1 MAEPVP
7 QLSDEEWQRLRE
19 ESVAAGLGDV
29 AEALG
34 ASSLP
39 DVLLPYQAEL
49 LATTAVSQFTIC
61 EKSRR
66 IGMTWGV
73 GADAVLTS
81 ASARSAGGMD
91 TLYIGYNLDMAREF
105 IDVCAMWAKA
115 FVPVASAV
123 SQFIF
128 TDQDPET
135 GDSRDIAAFRI
146 KFASG
151 FEIVALSSKPR
162 SLRGR
167 QGYVIFD
174 EAAFH
179 DALDELIKAAMALL
193 MWGGKVLVIST
204 HNGVENPFNELI
216 EEVRSGKR
224 KGQIVRVDFDEA
236 IKDGLY
242 GRIALV
248 KGMAADE
255 EAKQKWI
262 GSIFAFYGDDA
273 DEELRCLPK
282 SGTGVYLTRAAI
294 EACMADHCHVARLT
308 CPSDFEL
315 RPIPERV
322 AYFERWLED
331 QVAPALLG
339 LDQRRLTAIGGDFA
353 RSMDLSVFPVGQ
365 ELANLDVTIPLVIE
379 LGNTPIAQQKQV
391 LLYVIHHC
399 RRFGGACLD
408 ASGNGLGLSEA
419 MQDEVGYD
427 LIEAIKISAQWY
439 LEAMPVLKSHIEDR
453 TTDLPRDTYIRD
465 DLRSIKLVGG
475 VPRIPEKR
483 DGGRHGDAAIGLAML
498 YRALG
503 RDVLEIDFASAGARI
518 ASSSLYAAGGIP
530 EQRFPG
536 DRSDE
541 SSGAG
546 WGSVSSGIDMSGF

>member
-1 MAEPVP
+1 MPNSGVT
-7 QLSDEEWQRLRE
+7 EEDWKRLRA
-19 ESVAAGLGDV
+19 ESVAAGLDAV
-29 AEALG
+29 RSEIG
-34 ASSLP
+34 AASLP
-39 DVLLPYQAEL
+39 EVLLPYQANL
-49 LATTAVSQFTIC
+49 LALTATHPVIVVP
-61 EKSRR
+61 KSRR

-73 GADAVLTS
+73 AADAVLT
-81 ASARSAGGMD
+81 AATARSAGGMD
-91 TLYIGYNLDMAREF
+91 VMYIGYNLDMAREF
-105 IDVCAMWAKA
+105 IDVCAMWARA
-115 FVPVASAV
+115 FIPAASAV
-123 SQFIF
+123 EEFVF
-128 TDQDPET
+128 TDQGEDGST
-135 GDSRDIAAFRI
+135 KDIGAFRI
-146 KFASG
+146 RFASG
-151 FEIVALSSKPR
+151 FEVVALTSKPR

-167 QGYVIFD
+167 QGYLIFD

-179 DALDELIKAAMALL
+179 DQLGEMLKAAMAFL

-204 HNGVENPFNELI
+204 HDGVENPFNELI

-224 KGQIVRVDFDEA
+224 KGQIVRVDFDDA
-236 IKDGLY
+236 IRDGLY
-242 GRIALV
+242 DRIALV
-248 KGMAADE
+248 KGMAADD
-255 EAKQKWI
+255 EAKQEWI
-262 GSIFAFYGDDA
+262 GSIFAFYGDDSE
-273 DEELRCLPK
+273 EELRCIPK

-308 CPSDFEL
+308 CPSGFEL

-322 AYFERWLED
+322 AYFERWIED

-365 ELANLDVTIPLVIE
+365 ERANLDVTIPLVIE

-391 LLYVIHHC
+391 LLYVISHC
-399 RRFGGACLD
+399 HRFGGACLD

-419 MQDEVGYD
+419 MQDAVGYD
-427 LIEAIKISAQWY
+427 LIEAIKISSQWY
-439 LEAMPVLKSHIEDR
+439 LEAMPVLKSRIEDR
-453 TTDLPRDTYIRD
+453 TTDLPRDTLIRD

-483 DGGRHGDAAIGLAML
+483 SGGRHGDAAIGLAML

-503 RDVLEIDFASAGARI
+503 RDVLEIDFASAGARL
-518 ASSSLYAAGGIP
+518 ASSALYAAGGTP

-541 SSGAG
+541 GSGAG
-546 WGSVSSGIDMSGF
+546 WGSVSSGIDMNGF